1 MLDCGYYLVRRHECP
16 TAGASIFLA
25 ISDAGR
31 GSGERPGL
39 RQQAEA
45 PRQGD
50 LELRRGEATRV
61 GDDLQIDVV
70 SQVEA
75 RRQRRAPSGRLV
87 GAEDAKAAEAGRGA
101 EIAERVAPA
110 SAAKQRAE
118 RRGTRDRFE
127 LGRATGRGRES

>member
-1 MLDCGYYLVRRHECP
+1 MLDCGYYLERRHECP
-16 TAGASIFLA
+16 TAGAAIFLA

-75 RRQRRAPSGRLV
+75 RRQRRAPSGRFV

-101 EIAERVAPA
+101 ELAER
-110 SAAKQRAE
+110 SEE
-118 RRGTRDRFE
+118 RRVGKECVSTCRS
-127 LGRATGRGRES
+127 RG

>member
-1 MLDCGYYLVRRHECP
+1 MLDSGYYLVRRHECP

-61 GDDLQIDVV
+61 GDDLQHDVV
-70 SQVEA
+70 AQVEA
-75 RRQRRAPSGRLV
+75 RRQRSAPSGPSLGDRDVTSAGGRRREAL
-87 GAEDAKAAEAGRGA
+87 AAAGG
-101 EIAERVAPA
+101 
-110 SAAKQRAE
+110 
-118 RRGTRDRFE
+118 
-127 LGRATGRGRES
+127 